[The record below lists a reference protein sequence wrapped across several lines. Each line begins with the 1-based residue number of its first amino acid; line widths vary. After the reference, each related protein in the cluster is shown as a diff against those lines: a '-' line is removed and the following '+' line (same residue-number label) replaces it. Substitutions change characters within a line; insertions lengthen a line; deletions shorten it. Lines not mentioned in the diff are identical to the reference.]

1 MLLALKRVAPY
12 FSDGYQHDAH
22 EVYSFLLQE
31 LEEELTPK
39 QTTRSTIEN
48 LFISS
53 RKDSEEM
60 VSKRFDT
67 WWKHYKHD
75 NCTPITD
82 LFYGYSI
89 TSCECPTCGCTT
101 YSMSSFNT
109 LHTTL
114 TLTRI
119 RVSYSLIFQQWNG
132 EANELRF
139 ILVNSSVCCNPQLRF
154 NSSEGR
160 LIRCMTEWDFVVC
173 VFFTHMIRVKKY
185 IDH

>member
-1 MLLALKRVAPY
+1 M
-12 FSDGYQHDAH
+12 
-22 EVYSFLLQE
+22 
-31 LEEELTPK
+31 TPK
-39 QTTRSTIEN
+39 KTTRSTIEN

-53 RKDSEEM
+53 RKDSEET
-60 VSKRFDT
+60 VSKRFDA

-119 RVSYSLIFQQWNG
+119 RVSYSLMLQQWNG

-139 ILVNSSVCCNPQLRF
+139 IVVNSECVLQPSATIQQLRRKIDSLYDRMEF
-154 NSSEGR
+154 
-160 LIRCMTEWDFVVC
+160 CCVC
-173 VFFTHMIRVKKY
+173 ILYTSDQGQEIVSNRRRIHV
-185 IDH
+185 